1 MEDDLFDK
9 LKNISGKF
17 PEKLNILEE
26 QIDIKLQLDYFKCSK
41 KVKLAAK
48 KINED
53 LKLENIPELSNE
65 ELSIEDKK
73 EILVKIA
80 SIDDPKAYRIIEQ
93 YTKKPAKELHHWSL
107 LALQESK
114 MLIESSLMDE
124 NQVFISTG
132 LGGRG
137 NMLRYFIVLVGNN
150 IEEYQEFQQTM
161 IQSEFDFALK
171 NNSSEL
177 ELVEFKEKYAL
188 MTALIPFEINF
199 QQVFRAALEEC
210 NQYGSFLKPN
220 FLVTNVKKLSLSEIK
235 DIVENNKMPDTEQFK
250 ELGFEEGNDEE

>member
-26 QIDIKLQLDYFKCSK
+26 QIDIKLQLNYFKFSK
-41 KVKLAAK
+41 KVKETAS
-48 KINED
+48 
-53 LKLENIPELSNE
+53 KLNKEITFDSLPELGNT
-65 ELSIEDKK
+65 ELSFEEKK
-73 EILVKIA
+73 ELLVKLA
-80 SIDDPKAYRIIEQ
+80 SIDDTKAYRALEQ
-93 YTKKPAKELHHWSL
+93 YTKKPEEGLHHWSL

-171 NNSSEL
+171 NNNSEL
-177 ELVEFKEKYAL
+177 EIIEFKEKYAL
-188 MTALIPFEINF
+188 MTALIPFEVKF
-199 QQVFRAALEEC
+199 QHILRSALEEC

-220 FLVTNVKKLSLSEIK
+220 FLVTNVKKLSLSEII
-235 DIVENNKMPDTEQFK
+235 DIVENNKMPNTDQFK
-250 ELGFEEGNDEE
+250 ELGFEEDNNEE